1 MHNKKLNISPA
12 WVFRTDTNE
21 FFEPVLFRLL
31 ESIRDTGKL
40 TVAAAAAGISYRH
53 AWNLLNRGGDTLGLP
68 LVVMRKGHGSRLS
81 ALGEKLLWA
90 EHRVKA
96 RLGPQI
102 DSMTAELND
111 QIQQLLAGAKPTLR
125 LHASHGYSVALLPE
139 LSQQINVNLQYRNPE
154 EALSALNRGECDAAS
169 FHLPTCPALAQQIIS
184 YYQRHLDS
192 NNHRLIRFVTRREG
206 LMMRKGEHEG
216 VRTLQDLSTSGLS
229 FISRDRH
236 SGTRILLNLLLKQQG
251 ISEDSIN
258 RTSQQEFTHTA
269 IAAFVASGMA
279 EVGFGVQA
287 AAEQFNL
294 SFIEMASEHYMLI
307 FREDRLPQETLD
319 HLTTLLKSPA
329 LIDRINHVPGYA
341 PDNPGEVTT
350 FEALTAEDT

>member
-12 WVFRTDTNE
+12 WVFRTDTDE
-21 FFEPVLFRLL
+21 LFEPVLFRLL

-40 TVAAAAAGISYRH
+40 TMAATATGISYRH
-53 AWNLLNRGGDTLGLP
+53 AWNLLNRGADILGLP
-68 LVVMRKGHGSRLS
+68 LVVMRKGHGSELS

-90 EHRVKA
+90 EHRVTA

-111 QIQQLLAGAKPTLR
+111 QIQLLLAGAQPTLR
-125 LHASHGYSVALLPE
+125 LHASHGYAVALLPE
-139 LSQQINVNLQYRNPE
+139 SSKQVNISLQYRNPE

-169 FHLPTCPALAQQIIS
+169 FHVPTCPALARHIINH
-184 YYQRHLDS
+184 YQKHLDGAH
-192 NNHRLIRFVTRREG
+192 HRLIRFVTRREG
-206 LMMRKGEHEG
+206 LMTRKGEHDTI
-216 VRTLQDLSTSGLS
+216 RTLKDLSTSGLS

-236 SGTRILLNLLLKQQG
+236 SGTRILFNFLLKQQG
-251 ISEDSIN
+251 LAEDSVN

-294 SFIEMASEHYMLI
+294 NFIEMASEHYMLI
-307 FREDRLPQETLD
+307 YRQDRLPPATLG
-319 HLTTLLKSPA
+319 HLTELLKSPA
-329 LIDRINHVPGYA
+329 LIERINNVPGYE
-341 PDNPGEVTT
+341 PDYPGEITT
-350 FEALTAEDT
+350 LDALTAGEA